1 MSVKKIVDR
10 LYPIIVMTVFLAV
23 FSMIVSKFFI
33 PKIILMSGEF
43 PYPTEEY
50 TASKVG
56 VVIVA
61 TLLLFV
67 LFFMYYKW
75 VINKMKK
82 TYTNIMITLGVMSI
96 LTVEIFITSIAFNPV
111 VGDYAILKEGIVSV
125 FNGDNH
131 FLEMGQL
138 LFYPYNTHIVLL
150 GGYFA
155 KLIGSVELAMKI
167 LPIVCI
173 TGSIILNVLIVRKIT
188 NFKVAHISIVLSVLN
203 IFIYWQAPVFYTHT
217 LVIFFISAT
226 MYTYLC
232 LKTAKTKRMQIIL
245 WVLLGV
251 FAACTY
257 IIRPTALAVA
267 LAILIENILKFRKE
281 YSVKVL
287 SSVLF
292 CLILIL
298 SFKGIT
304 TKLNLSTD
312 NEIEKIPYTHWIKMG
327 VNKDTYGVWNQAD
340 ADYIDDENIKNTKDL
355 DEHNKEVIVQRFN
368 ELGVMGYVQHL
379 NEKITREWV
388 SSQFSMY
395 RIGEWFE
402 QKNDTVTN
410 FVSNYSTTNYE
421 IITIY
426 SYVIKLFVYVAVMAA
441 VILYTKK
448 DESESEVIRI
458 AMISTLGV
466 FTFLLLWET
475 APHYTYEAFAFMNIP
490 ASLGLYKLFTI
501 VTKDKHGQ
509 FE

>member
-1 MSVKKIVDR
+1 MTVKKIVNR
-10 LYPIIVMTVFLAV
+10 AYPIIVKILFLCI

-33 PKIILMSGEF
+33 PKTILMSSEF

-50 TASKVG
+50 TTIKVSI
-56 VVIVA
+56 VIAA
-61 TLLLFV
+61 TLFLFA

-75 VINKMKK
+75 VINTMKR
-82 TYTNIMITLGVMSI
+82 TYTNIMITLGIIII
-96 LTVEIFITSIAFNPV
+96 LTMEIIITSIAFNPV
-111 VGDYAILKEGIVSV
+111 VGDYAILKQGIVSV
-125 FNGDNH
+125 FNGDKK

-138 LFYPYNTHIVLL
+138 LFYPYNTHLVLL

-155 KLIGSVELAMKI
+155 KLVGSVDVAIKI
-167 LPIVCI
+167 LPIACI

-232 LKTAKTKRMQIIL
+232 LKTAETKRRKITL
-245 WVLLGV
+245 WILLGF

-267 LAILIENILKFRKE
+267 LAIVIENIFKFRKA

-292 CLILIL
+292 CLILIV

-312 NEIEKIPYTHWIKMG
+312 NEIEKIPFTHWVKMG
-327 VNKDTYGVWNQAD
+327 LNKDTYGVWNQAD
-340 ADYIDDENIKNTKDL
+340 SVYIDDENMKNTKDMN
-355 DEHNKEVIVQRFN
+355 EHNKEVIVQRFN

-402 QKNDTVTN
+402 QKNDTVTHY
-410 FVSNYSTTNYE
+410 VSNYSTTNYKNV
-421 IITIY
+421 TIY
-426 SYVIKLFVYVAVMAA
+426 SYVIKLFIYIAVLAA
-441 VILYTKK
+441 VIFYKMK
-448 DESESEVIRI
+448 DENESEVIRI
-458 AMISTLGV
+458 TIISTLGV
-466 FTFLLLWET
+466 FAFLLLWET

-501 VTKDKHGQ
+501 FNNKKIV
-509 FE
+509 

>member
-1 MSVKKIVDR
+1 MSVKKIVGR
-10 LYPIIVMTVFLAV
+10 SYPIIVMTVFLSV

-33 PKIILMSGEF
+33 PKKILMSGEF

-50 TASKVG
+50 TASEVG

-61 TLLLFV
+61 TILLFA
-67 LFFMYYKW
+67 LFLMYYKW
-75 VINKMKK
+75 VINKMKR
-82 TYTNIMITLGVMSI
+82 TSTNIMITLGIMSI
-96 LTVEIFITSIAFNPV
+96 LTIEIIITSIAFNPV

-155 KLIGSVELAMKI
+155 KLIGSVELAIKI
-167 LPIVCI
+167 LPIACI

-188 NFKVAHISIVLSVLN
+188 NFKVAHISLVLSVLN

-217 LVIFFISAT
+217 LVVFFISAT

-232 LKTAKTKRMQIIL
+232 LKTAKTKKMKIIL
-245 WVLLGV
+245 WILLGV

-257 IIRPTALAVA
+257 IIRPTALALA

-292 CLILIL
+292 CLILIV

-312 NEIEKIPYTHWIKMG
+312 NEIEKIPYSHWVKMG

-340 ADYIDDENIKNTKDL
+340 ADYIDDENMKNTKDL
-355 DEHNKEVIVQRFN
+355 NEHNKEVIVQRFK
-368 ELGVMGYVQHL
+368 ELGVMGYIEHL

-402 QKNDTVTN
+402 QKNDMVTN
-410 FVSNYSTTNYE
+410 FVSNYSSTNNK
-421 IITIY
+421 IVTIY

-441 VILYTKK
+441 VILYKKK
-448 DESESEVIRI
+448 DETESEVIRI
-458 AMISTLGV
+458 AMVSTLGV

-501 VTKDKHGQ
+501 FNKEKKTA
-509 FE
+509 

>member
-33 PKIILMSGEF
+33 PKVILMSGEF

-50 TASKVG
+50 TASKIG

-61 TLLLFV
+61 TLLLFA

-75 VINKMKK
+75 VINKMKR
-82 TYTNIMITLGVMSI
+82 TYTNIMITLGIISI
-96 LTVEIFITSIAFNPV
+96 LVVEIFITSITFTHV
-111 VGDYAILKEGIVSV
+111 VGDYAILIQGIVSV
-125 FNGDNH
+125 FNVDNQ

-150 GGYFA
+150 GGYFS
-155 KLIGSVELAMKI
+155 KLIGSVDLAIKI

-232 LKTAKTKRMQIIL
+232 LKTAETKRMQIIL
-245 WVLLGV
+245 WILLGV

-267 LAILIENILKFRKE
+267 LAILIENILKFRKG

-287 SSVLF
+287 SSVVF
-292 CLILIL
+292 CLILIV

-312 NEIEKIPYTHWIKMG
+312 NEIEKIPYTHWVKMG
-327 VNKDTYGVWNQAD
+327 LNKDTYGVWNQAD

-355 DEHNKEVIVQRFN
+355 NEHNKEVIVQRFN

-395 RIGEWFE
+395 RIGQWFE
-402 QKNDTVTN
+402 QKNDKVTN
-410 FVSNYSTTNYE
+410 FVSNYSTTKYE
-421 IITIY
+421 IVTIY
-426 SYVIKLFVYVAVMAA
+426 SYVIKLFVYIAVMAA

-448 DESESEVIRI
+448 DEKESEVIRI

>member
-1 MSVKKIVDR
+1 MTFKKIVNR
-10 LYPIIVMTVFLAV
+10 AYPIIVMTVFLSI

-33 PKIILMSGEF
+33 PKTILMSGEF

-50 TASKVG
+50 TPKKVG
-56 VVIVA
+56 AVIA
-61 TLLLFV
+61 AALLLFV

-75 VINKMKK
+75 VINTMKK
-82 TYTNIMITLGVMSI
+82 TYTNIMIALGIIII
-96 LTVEIFITSIAFNPV
+96 LTMEIIITSIAFNPV

-125 FNGDNH
+125 FKGDNQ

-155 KLIGSVELAMKI
+155 KLVGSVDVAIKI
-167 LPIVCI
+167 LPIACI
-173 TGSIILNVLIVRKIT
+173 TGSIILNVLIVKKIT

-232 LKTAKTKRMQIIL
+232 LKTAETKRMKIIL
-245 WVLLGV
+245 WILLGV

-292 CLILIL
+292 CLILIV

-312 NEIEKIPYTHWIKMG
+312 NEIEKIPYTHWVQMG
-327 VNKDTYGVWNQAD
+327 LNKDTYGVWNQAD
-340 ADYIDDENIKNTKDL
+340 TDYINDENIKNTKDL
-355 DEHNKEVIVQRFN
+355 DEHNKKVIVQRFN
-368 ELGVMGYVQHL
+368 ELGVMGYVRHL

-402 QKNDTVTN
+402 QKNDKITN
-410 FVSNYSTTNYE
+410 YVSNYNTTNYK
-421 IITIY
+421 IVTVY
-426 SYVIKLFVYVAVMAA
+426 SYVIKLFVYLAVIAA

-448 DESESEVIRI
+448 DENESEVIRI

-490 ASLGLYKLFTI
+490 ASLGLYKLFMIFNKEKKTA
-501 VTKDKHGQ
+501 
-509 FE
+509 

>member
-1 MSVKKIVDR
+1 MTVRKIVNR
-10 LYPIIVMTVFLAV
+10 AYPIIVKVLFLCI

-50 TASKVG
+50 TTRKVG
-56 VVIVA
+56 IVIAA
-61 TLLLFV
+61 TLLLFA

-75 VINKMKK
+75 VINTMKR
-82 TYTNIMITLGVMSI
+82 TYTNIMITLGIIII
-96 LTVEIFITSIAFNPV
+96 LTMEIMITSIAFNPV
-111 VGDYAILKEGIVSV
+111 VGDYAILKQGIVCV
-125 FNGDNH
+125 FNGDNQ

-155 KLIGSVELAMKI
+155 KLIGSVDVAIKI
-167 LPIVCI
+167 LPIACI

-232 LKTAKTKRMQIIL
+232 LKTAETKRMKITL
-245 WVLLGV
+245 WILLGI

-267 LAILIENILKFRKE
+267 LAILIENIFKFRKE
-281 YSVKVL
+281 YSVKLL

-292 CLILIL
+292 CLILIV

-304 TKLNLSTD
+304 IKLNLSTD
-312 NEIEKIPYTHWIKMG
+312 NEIEKIPFTHWVKMG
-327 VNKDTYGVWNQAD
+327 LNKATYGVWNQVD
-340 ADYIDDENIKNTKDL
+340 SVYIDDENMKDTKDL
-355 DEHNKEVIVQRFN
+355 DEHNKKVIVQRFN
-368 ELGVMGYVQHL
+368 ELGIMGNVQHL

-402 QKNDTVTN
+402 QKNDTVTHY
-410 FVSNYSTTNYE
+410 VSNYSTTNYK

-426 SYVIKLFVYVAVMAA
+426 SYVIKLFVYIAVLAA
-441 VILYTKK
+441 IILYKKK
-448 DESESEVIRI
+448 DENESEVIRI
-458 AMISTLGV
+458 TIMSTLGV
-466 FTFLLLWET
+466 FAFLLLWET

-490 ASLGLYKLFTI
+490 ASLGLYKLFMI
-501 VTKDKHGQ
+501 FNKEKQNV
-509 FE
+509 

>member
-1 MSVKKIVDR
+1 MTFKKIVNR
-10 LYPIIVMTVFLAV
+10 AYPIIVMTVFLAI

-33 PKIILMSGEF
+33 PKTILMSGEF

-50 TASKVG
+50 TPKKVG
-56 VVIVA
+56 AVIAA
-61 TLLLFV
+61 TLLLFA

-75 VINKMKK
+75 VINTMKK
-82 TYTNIMITLGVMSI
+82 TYTNIMIALGIIII
-96 LTVEIFITSIAFNPV
+96 LTMEIIITSIAFNPV

-125 FNGDNH
+125 FKGDNH

-155 KLIGSVELAMKI
+155 KLVGSVDVAIKI

-217 LVIFFISAT
+217 LVILFISAT

-232 LKTAKTKRMQIIL
+232 LKTAETKRMKIIL
-245 WVLLGV
+245 WILLGV

-292 CLILIL
+292 CLILIV

-312 NEIEKIPYTHWIKMG
+312 NEIEKIPYTHWVQMG
-327 VNKDTYGVWNQAD
+327 LNKDTYGVWNQAD
-340 ADYIDDENIKNTKDL
+340 TDYINDENIKNTKDL
-355 DEHNKEVIVQRFN
+355 DEHNKKVIVQRFN
-368 ELGVMGYVQHL
+368 ELGVMGYVHHL

-402 QKNDTVTN
+402 QKNDKITN
-410 FVSNYSTTNYE
+410 YVSNYSTTNYK
-421 IITIY
+421 IVTVY
-426 SYVIKLFVYVAVMAA
+426 SYVIKLFVYVAVIAA

-448 DESESEVIRI
+448 DENESEVIRI

-490 ASLGLYKLFTI
+490 ASLGLYKLFMIFNKEKKTA
-501 VTKDKHGQ
+501 
-509 FE
+509 

>member
-1 MSVKKIVDR
+1 MTVREIVNR
-10 LYPIIVMTVFLAV
+10 AYPIIVKVLFLCI

-50 TASKVG
+50 TTRKVG
-56 VVIVA
+56 IVIAA
-61 TLLLFV
+61 TLLLFA

-75 VINKMKK
+75 VINTMKR
-82 TYTNIMITLGVMSI
+82 TYTNIMITLGIIII
-96 LTVEIFITSIAFNPV
+96 LTMEIMITSIAFNPV
-111 VGDYAILKEGIVSV
+111 VGDYAILKQGIVSV
-125 FNGDNH
+125 FNGDNQ

-155 KLIGSVELAMKI
+155 KLIGSVDVAIKI
-167 LPIVCI
+167 LPIACI

-203 IFIYWQAPVFYTHT
+203 IFIYCQAPVFYTHT

-232 LKTAKTKRMQIIL
+232 LKTAETKRMKITL
-245 WVLLGV
+245 WILLGI

-267 LAILIENILKFRKE
+267 LAILIENIFKFRKE

-292 CLILIL
+292 CLILIV

-304 TKLNLSTD
+304 IKLNLSTD
-312 NEIEKIPYTHWIKMG
+312 NEIEKIPFTHWVKMG
-327 VNKDTYGVWNQAD
+327 LNKATYGVWNQVD
-340 ADYIDDENIKNTKDL
+340 SVYIDDENMKDTKDL
-355 DEHNKEVIVQRFN
+355 DEHNKKVIVQRFN
-368 ELGVMGYVQHL
+368 ELGIMGNVQHL

-402 QKNDTVTN
+402 QKNDTVTHY
-410 FVSNYSTTNYE
+410 VSNYSTTNYK

-426 SYVIKLFVYVAVMAA
+426 SYVIKLFVYIAVLAA
-441 VILYTKK
+441 IILYKKK
-448 DESESEVIRI
+448 DENESEVIRI
-458 AMISTLGV
+458 TIMSTLGV
-466 FTFLLLWET
+466 FAFLLLWET

-490 ASLGLYKLFTI
+490 ASLGLYKLFMI
-501 VTKDKHGQ
+501 FNKEKQNV
-509 FE
+509 

>member
-1 MSVKKIVDR
+1 MTFKKIVNR
-10 LYPIIVMTVFLAV
+10 AYPIIVMTVFLSI

-33 PKIILMSGEF
+33 PKTILMSGEF

-50 TASKVG
+50 TPKKVG
-56 VVIVA
+56 AVIA
-61 TLLLFV
+61 AALLLFV

-75 VINKMKK
+75 VINTMKK
-82 TYTNIMITLGVMSI
+82 TYTNIMIALGIIII
-96 LTVEIFITSIAFNPV
+96 LTMEIIITSIAFNPV

-125 FNGDNH
+125 FKGDNQ

-138 LFYPYNTHIVLL
+138 LFYPYNTHIVLY

-155 KLIGSVELAMKI
+155 KLVGSVDVAIKI
-167 LPIVCI
+167 LPIACI
-173 TGSIILNVLIVRKIT
+173 TGSIILNVLIVKKIT

-232 LKTAKTKRMQIIL
+232 LKTAETKRMKIIL
-245 WVLLGV
+245 WILLGV

-292 CLILIL
+292 CLILIV

-312 NEIEKIPYTHWIKMG
+312 NEIEKIPYTHWVQMG
-327 VNKDTYGVWNQAD
+327 LNKDTYGVWNQAD
-340 ADYIDDENIKNTKDL
+340 TDYINDENIKNTKDL
-355 DEHNKEVIVQRFN
+355 DEHNKKVIVQRFN
-368 ELGVMGYVQHL
+368 ELGVMGYVRHL

-402 QKNDTVTN
+402 QKNDKITN
-410 FVSNYSTTNYE
+410 YVSNYSTTNYK
-421 IITIY
+421 IVTVY
-426 SYVIKLFVYVAVMAA
+426 SYVIKLFVYLAVIAA

-448 DESESEVIRI
+448 DENESEVIRI

-490 ASLGLYKLFTI
+490 ASLGLYKLFMI
-501 VTKDKHGQ
+501 FNKDKKTA
-509 FE
+509 

>member
-1 MSVKKIVDR
+1 
-10 LYPIIVMTVFLAV
+10 
-23 FSMIVSKFFI
+23 
-33 PKIILMSGEF
+33 
-43 PYPTEEY
+43 
-50 TASKVG
+50 
-56 VVIVA
+56 
-61 TLLLFV
+61 
-67 LFFMYYKW
+67 KW
-75 VINKMKK
+75 VINTMKR
-82 TYTNIMITLGVMSI
+82 TYTNIMITLGIIII
-96 LTVEIFITSIAFNPV
+96 LTMEIIITSIAFNPV
-111 VGDYAILKEGIVSV
+111 VGDYAILKQGIVSV
-125 FNGDNH
+125 FNGDKK

-155 KLIGSVELAMKI
+155 KLVGSVDVAIKI
-167 LPIVCI
+167 LPIACI

-232 LKTAKTKRMQIIL
+232 LKTAETKRRKITL
-245 WVLLGV
+245 WILLGF

-267 LAILIENILKFRKE
+267 LAIVIENIFKFRKA

-292 CLILIL
+292 CLILIV

-312 NEIEKIPYTHWIKMG
+312 NEIEKIPFTHWVKMG
-327 VNKDTYGVWNQAD
+327 LNKDTYGVWNQAD
-340 ADYIDDENIKNTKDL
+340 SVYIDDENMKNTKDMN
-355 DEHNKEVIVQRFN
+355 EHNKEVIVQRFN

-402 QKNDTVTN
+402 QKNDTVTHY
-410 FVSNYSTTNYE
+410 VSNYSTTNYK
-421 IITIY
+421 IVTIY
-426 SYVIKLFVYVAVMAA
+426 SYVIKLFVYIAVIAA
-441 VILYTKK
+441 VILYKKK
-448 DESESEVIRI
+448 DENESEVIRI
-458 AMISTLGV
+458 TIISTLGV
-466 FTFLLLWET
+466 FAFLLLWET

-490 ASLGLYKLFTI
+490 ASLGLYKLFMI
-501 VTKDKHGQ
+501 FNKEKQNV
-509 FE
+509 

>member
-1 MSVKKIVDR
+1 MTVKKILDQ
-10 LYPIIVMTVFLAV
+10 LYRIVVTVVFLSV
-23 FSMIVSKFFI
+23 FSVIIIKFFI
-33 PKIILMSGEF
+33 PKIILMRGEF

-50 TASKVG
+50 AIRKVG
-56 VVIVA
+56 VVIII
-61 TLLLFV
+61 TFLLFV
-67 LFFMYYKW
+67 LFFLYYKW
-75 VINKMKK
+75 VISKMDRLC
-82 TYTNIMITLGVMSI
+82 TNMMITIGIIII
-96 LTVEIFITSIAFNPV
+96 LAVEIIITSIAFTPV
-111 VGDYAILKEGIVSV
+111 VGDYLVLKQGIISV
-125 FNGDNH
+125 FNGDKR

-155 KLIGSVELAMKI
+155 KLIGSVPLAMKI
-167 LPIVCI
+167 LPILCI
-173 TGSIILNVLIVRKIT
+173 TGSIVLNVLIVREIT

-203 IFIYWQAPVFYTHT
+203 IYIYWQAPVFYTHT
-217 LVIFFISAT
+217 LVTFFISAT

-232 LKTAKTKRMQIIL
+232 LKAAETKRMKIIL
-245 WVLLGV
+245 WILLGG

-281 YSVKVL
+281 YSVLVL

-292 CLILIL
+292 CFILIL

-304 TKLNLSTD
+304 EKLNLSTD

-340 ADYIDDENIKNTKDL
+340 TDYINDENIKNTKDL
-355 DEHNKEVIVQRFN
+355 NEHNKEVISQRFK
-368 ELGVMGYVQHL
+368 ELGVTGYVQHL

-395 RIGEWFE
+395 RIGQWFK
-402 QKNDTVTN
+402 QKNSTVTN
-410 FVSNYSTTNYE
+410 FVSNYSTTNYK
-421 IITIY
+421 IVTIY
-426 SYVIKLFVYVAVMAA
+426 SYIIKLFVYVAFVAA
-441 VILYTKK
+441 AILYKKK
-448 DESESEVIRI
+448 DENESEVIRI

-490 ASLGLYKLFTI
+490 ASLGLYKLFMI
-501 VTKDKHGQ
+501 FNKEKKNA
-509 FE
+509 

>member
-1 MSVKKIVDR
+1 MTFKKIVNR
-10 LYPIIVMTVFLAV
+10 AYPIIVMTVFLSI

-33 PKIILMSGEF
+33 PKTILMSGEF

-50 TASKVG
+50 TPKKVG
-56 VVIVA
+56 AVIA
-61 TLLLFV
+61 AALLLFV

-75 VINKMKK
+75 VINTMKK
-82 TYTNIMITLGVMSI
+82 TYTNIMIALGIIII
-96 LTVEIFITSIAFNPV
+96 LTMEIIITSIAFNPV

-125 FNGDNH
+125 FKGDNQ

-155 KLIGSVELAMKI
+155 KLVGSVDVAIKI
-167 LPIVCI
+167 LPIACI
-173 TGSIILNVLIVRKIT
+173 TGSIILNVLIVKKIT

-232 LKTAKTKRMQIIL
+232 LKTAETKRMKIIL
-245 WVLLGV
+245 WILLGV

-292 CLILIL
+292 CLILIV

-312 NEIEKIPYTHWIKMG
+312 NEIEKIPYTHWVQMG
-327 VNKDTYGVWNQAD
+327 LNKDTYGVWNQAD
-340 ADYIDDENIKNTKDL
+340 TDYINDENIKNTKDL
-355 DEHNKEVIVQRFN
+355 DEHNKKVIVQRFN
-368 ELGVMGYVQHL
+368 ELGVMGYVRHL

-402 QKNDTVTN
+402 QKNDKITN
-410 FVSNYSTTNYE
+410 YVSNYSTTNYK
-421 IITIY
+421 IVTVY
-426 SYVIKLFVYVAVMAA
+426 SYVIKLFVYLAVIAA

-448 DESESEVIRI
+448 DENESEVIRI

-490 ASLGLYKLFTI
+490 ASLGLYKLFMIFNKEKKTA
-501 VTKDKHGQ
+501 
-509 FE
+509 